1 MPAVTVQ
8 FSQGSYTVVEGA
20 TLSVTVTLSAD
31 PERTVVVPITAVN
44 QGTAS
49 DADYSGV
56 PSSVT
61 FDAGEMSMS
70 FTFSATQ
77 DTDNDDD
84 ESVQLGFG
92 SLPDTRVSAGTPAAT
107 TINITDDDVPAVTVQ
122 FSQGSYTVVEGATLS
137 VTVTLSADPERTVVV
152 PITAVNQGTASD
164 VDYSGV
170 PSSVTFDAGEM
181 SKSFIFSATQDTVDD
196 DDESVQLGFGSLPDT
211 RVSAGSPAA
220 TTINITDDDV
230 PAVTV
235 QFSQG
240 SYTVVEGATLSVT
253 VTLSADPER
262 TVVVPIT
269 AVNQGT
275 TSDADYSGVPS
286 SVTFDAGEM
295 SKSFTFSA
303 TQDTDNDDDE
313 SVQLGFGSLPDT
325 RVSAG
330 TPAATTINITDDD
343 VPAVT
348 VQFSQGS
355 YTVVEGATLS
365 VTVTLSADPE
375 RTVVVPITAVNQGT
389 TSDADY
395 SGVPSSVTFDAGEMS
410 KSFTFSATQDTV
422 DDDDESV
429 QLGFGSLPDTRVSA
443 GTPAA
448 TTINITDD
456 DVPAVTVQFSQGSYT
471 VAEGATLSVTVTL
484 SADPERTVVVPIAAV
499 NQGTTSDADY
509 SGVPSSVTFDAGEMS
524 KSFTFSATQDTDNDD
539 DESVQLG
546 FGSLPDTRVSAGT
559 PDTTTINITDDDVP
573 AVTVQFSQG
582 SYTVVEGATQSVT
595 VTLNADPERTV
606 VVPITAVNQGTT
618 SDADYSGVPSSV
630 TFDAGEMSK
639 SFTFSATQDTDN
651 DDDESVQLGFGSLP
665 DTRVSAGAP
674 AATTINITD
683 DDVPAVTVQFSQG
696 SYTVAEGA
704 TLSVTVTLS
713 ADPERTVVVPI
724 AAVNQGTASD
734 ADYSGVPSSVTFDAG
749 EMSKSFIF
757 SATQDTV
764 DDDDESVQLGFG
776 SLPDAALSAGS
787 PAATTINITDDDV
800 PAVTVQFSQGSYTVA
815 EGATLSVTVTLSADP
830 ERTVVVP
837 ITAVNQGTTSD
848 VDYSGVPSSV
858 TFDAGEMSMSF
869 IFSATQDT
877 VDDDDESVQL
887 GFGSLPDTRVSA
899 GSPAATTINITDD
912 DVPAVTVQFSQGSYT
927 VAEGATQSVTV
938 TLSADPERTVVVP
951 ITAVN
956 QGTAS
961 DADYSGVPSSV
972 TFDAGE
978 MSKSFTFSATQ
989 DTVDDDDESVQLG
1002 FGSLPD
1008 AALSAGAPAA
1018 TTINITDDDVPA
1030 VTVQFSQGSYTVVEG
1045 ATLSVTVTLSADPE
1059 RTVVVPITA
1068 VNQGTASDADYSGV
1082 PSSVTFDAGE
1092 MSMSFTF
1099 SATQDTDNDDDESV
1113 QLGFGSLPDTR
1124 VSAGTPAA
1132 TTINITDDDVPAVT
1146 VQFSQGS
1153 YTVVEGATQSV
1164 TVTLSADP
1172 ERTVVVPITAVN
1184 QGTASDADYSG
1195 VPSSVTFDAG
1205 EMSKSFTFSATQD
1218 TVDDDDESV
1227 QLGFGSLPD
1236 AALSAGAPAATTINI
1251 TDDDVPAVTVQFSQ
1265 GSYTVVEG
1273 ATLSVT
1279 VTLSAD
1285 PERTVVVPITA
1296 VNQGTTSDADYS
1308 GVPSSVTFD
1317 AGEMSKSFTFSA
1329 TQDTDN
1335 DDDESVQLGFGSLPD
1350 TRVSA
1355 GTPAATTINIT
1366 DDDVPAV
1373 TVQFS
1378 QGSYTVVEGATLSV
1392 TVTLS
1397 ADPERTVVVPITA
1410 VNQGTASDVDYSG
1423 VPSSVTFDAGE
1434 MSKSFTFSATQD
1446 TVDDDDESVQLGFG
1460 SLPDTRVSAGTPAAT
1475 TINITDDD
1483 VPAVTVQFSQG
1494 SYTVA
1499 EGATLSVTVTL
1510 SADPERTVVVPITA
1524 VNQGTT
1530 SDADYS
1536 GVPSSVTFDAGEMS
1550 KSFTFSATQDTD
1562 NDDDESVQLGFGSLP
1577 DTRVSAGTPAAT
1589 TINITDDDVPAVTVQ
1604 FSQGSYTVVEGATL
1618 SVTVTLSA
1626 DPERTVVVPITAVN
1640 QGTTSDADYSG
1651 VPSSVT
1657 FDAGE
1662 MSKSFTFSATQDT
1675 VDDDDESV
1683 QLGFG
1688 SLPDTR
1694 VSAGTPAATT
1704 INITDDDVPAV
1715 TVQFSQGSYTVAEGA
1730 TLSVTVTL
1738 SADPERTVVVPIAA
1752 VNQGT
1757 ASDADYSGVPSSVTF
1772 DAGEMSKSFTFSAT
1786 QDTVDDDDESVQLGF
1801 GSLPDA
1807 ALSAGTPDT
1816 TTINITDDD
1825 VPAVTVQFSQGSYTV
1840 AEGATLSVTVT
1851 LSADPERTVV
1861 VPITAVN
1868 QGTTSDVDYSGVPSS
1883 VTFDAGEMSKSFT
1896 FSATQDTDNDD
1907 DESVQLGFG
1916 SLPDAAL
1923 SAGTPAATTINITDD
1938 DVDMTNQPPVFADLA
1953 LAPPVNVQASA
1964 TDERVM
1970 LTWQGNPSNF
1980 HVDGYRI
1987 ERYEGH
1993 SSGWETLE
2001 PLWLAASEFPWDT
2014 PNIIETYLDT
2024 DVLPSAPYRYRIWSV
2039 NDRGIRSLYAA
2050 GVNVETA
2057 VDPPELRIFADHG
2070 RVTIGWD
2077 PPDDGSVTGYRIL
2090 RRVQWEDE
2098 ETPVGVTGRGVT
2110 SWVDRQVSPDT
2121 AYAYRLQALHDG
2133 RPGARSRYLFAL
2145 TPRVAT
2151 PTVVVSEPDG
2161 QDLVAGTETIG
2172 QIEVGGSVTGIID
2185 SLDDRD
2191 WFAVEM
2197 EAGEAYHARLSYM
2210 TEDGLRSF
2218 ANGRVVLGCLM
2229 DADGSD
2235 SPDTCL
2241 YKGRVKFEVQQRGT
2255 YYIVVQPRWY
2265 RADLGHPEM
2274 PTEYELELD
2283 HGVDLPQDS
2292 SLAPPYSALRTSSEV
2307 EVGTWVSGDLHNGDR
2322 ADNHRV
2328 QLREGHWYRVPVF
2341 FDYGP
2346 EADGVLANAG
2356 AVQIRTAQG
2365 SSRWSDTSPHL
2376 FRASQTGIHY
2386 VNVARATDISTI
2398 YATRN
2403 TYYFREATYKF
2414 LVEDLGTLKVEGA
2427 STSQGQAANSPAT
2440 GWPGITGTVRGGETL
2455 MATTDRIA
2463 DEDGLTNADFAYQWV
2478 RRDLATNA
2486 EADIEGATSS
2496 TYTVT
2501 DADEG
2506 KAIMVRVTFTDD
2518 AGNDESLTSN
2528 ALVSAPPLV
2537 IPDEE
2542 ETPETPLTAAIHDAP
2557 ESHNGT
2563 TDFTFEL
2570 RFSEEPKEGFSYK
2583 TLRDHAF
2590 TVTGGEVA
2598 GARRLDGD
2606 SDTPNIRWEITVSPD
2621 SGGDVTITLP
2631 VTEDC
2636 DAEGAICANGDKKL
2650 SNRLER
2656 TVSGPGG

>member
-1 MPAVTVQ
+1 MPVVTVQ

-20 TLSVTVTLSAD
+20 TQSVTVTLSAD
-31 PERTVVVPITAVN
+31 PERTVVVPIAAVN
-44 QGTAS
+44 QGTTS

-61 FDAGEMSMS
+61 FDAGEMS
-70 FTFSATQ
+70 
-77 DTDNDDD
+77 
-84 ESVQLGFG
+84 
-92 SLPDTRVSAGTPAAT
+92 
-107 TINITDDDVPAVTVQ
+107 
-122 FSQGSYTVVEGATLS
+122 
-137 VTVTLSADPERTVVV
+137 
-152 PITAVNQGTASD
+152 
-164 VDYSGV
+164 
-170 PSSVTFDAGEM
+170 
-181 SKSFIFSATQDTVDD
+181 KSFSFSATQDTVDD

-211 RVSAGSPAA
+211 RLSAGSPDE

-230 PAVTV
+230 PVVTV

-240 SYTVVEGATLSVT
+240 SYTVVEGATQSVTVTLNADPERTVVVPITAVNQGTTSDADYSGVPSSVTFDAGEMSKSFSFSATQDTVDDDDESVQLVFGSLPGAALSAGTPDATTVNITDDDVPVVTVQFSQGSYTVVEGATQSVT

-295 SKSFTFSA
+295 SKSFS
-303 TQDTDNDDDE
+303 
-313 SVQLGFGSLPDT
+313 
-325 RVSAG
+325 
-330 TPAATTINITDDD
+330 
-343 VPAVT
+343 
-348 VQFSQGS
+348 
-355 YTVVEGATLS
+355 
-365 VTVTLSADPE
+365 
-375 RTVVVPITAVNQGT
+375 
-389 TSDADY
+389 
-395 SGVPSSVTFDAGEMS
+395 
-410 KSFTFSATQDTV
+410 FSATQDTV

-429 QLGFGSLPDTRVSA
+429 QLGFGSLPDTR
-443 GTPAA
+443 
-448 TTINITDD
+448 
-456 DVPAVTVQFSQGSYT
+456 
-471 VAEGATLSVTVTL
+471 L
-484 SADPERTVVVPIAAV
+484 
-499 NQGTTSDADY
+499 
-509 SGVPSSVTFDAGEMS
+509 
-524 KSFTFSATQDTDNDD
+524 
-539 DESVQLG
+539 
-546 FGSLPDTRVSAGT
+546 SAGT
-559 PDTTTINITDDDVP
+559 PDETTINITDDDVP

-639 SFTFSATQDTDN
+639 SFTFSATQDTNN

-665 DTRVSAGAP
+665 DTRVSAG
-674 AATTINITD
+674 T
-683 DDVPAVTVQFSQG
+683 
-696 SYTVAEGA
+696 
-704 TLSVTVTLS
+704 
-713 ADPERTVVVPI
+713 
-724 AAVNQGTASD
+724 
-734 ADYSGVPSSVTFDAG
+734 
-749 EMSKSFIF
+749 
-757 SATQDTV
+757 
-764 DDDDESVQLGFG
+764 
-776 SLPDAALSAGS
+776 
-787 PAATTINITDDDV
+787 
-800 PAVTVQFSQGSYTVA
+800 
-815 EGATLSVTVTLSADP
+815 
-830 ERTVVVP
+830 
-837 ITAVNQGTTSD
+837 
-848 VDYSGVPSSV
+848 
-858 TFDAGEMSMSF
+858 
-869 IFSATQDT
+869 
-877 VDDDDESVQL
+877 
-887 GFGSLPDTRVSA
+887 PDT
-899 GSPAATTINITDD
+899 TTINITDD

-938 TLSADPERTVVVP
+938 TL
-951 ITAVN
+951 N
-956 QGTAS
+956 
-961 DADYSGVPSSV
+961 
-972 TFDAGE
+972 
-978 MSKSFTFSATQ
+978 
-989 DTVDDDDESVQLG
+989 
-1002 FGSLPD
+1002 
-1008 AALSAGAPAA
+1008 
-1018 TTINITDDDVPA
+1018 
-1030 VTVQFSQGSYTVVEG
+1030 
-1045 ATLSVTVTLSADPE
+1045 
-1059 RTVVVPITA
+1059 
-1068 VNQGTASDADYSGV
+1068 
-1082 PSSVTFDAGE
+1082 
-1092 MSMSFTF
+1092 
-1099 SATQDTDNDDDESV
+1099 
-1113 QLGFGSLPDTR
+1113 
-1124 VSAGTPAA
+1124 
-1132 TTINITDDDVPAVT
+1132 
-1146 VQFSQGS
+1146 
-1153 YTVVEGATQSV
+1153 
-1164 TVTLSADP
+1164 
-1172 ERTVVVPITAVN
+1172 
-1184 QGTASDADYSG
+1184 
-1195 VPSSVTFDAG
+1195 
-1205 EMSKSFTFSATQD
+1205 
-1218 TVDDDDESV
+1218 
-1227 QLGFGSLPD
+1227 
-1236 AALSAGAPAATTINI
+1236 
-1251 TDDDVPAVTVQFSQ
+1251 
-1265 GSYTVVEG
+1265 
-1273 ATLSVT
+1273 
-1279 VTLSAD
+1279 AD

-1355 GTPAATTINIT
+1355 GAPDATTINIT
-1366 DDDVPAV
+1366 DDDVPV
-1373 TVQFS
+1373 
-1378 QGSYTVVEGATLSV
+1378 
-1392 TVTLS
+1392 
-1397 ADPERTVVVPITA
+1397 
-1410 VNQGTASDVDYSG
+1410 
-1423 VPSSVTFDAGE
+1423 
-1434 MSKSFTFSATQD
+1434 
-1446 TVDDDDESVQLGFG
+1446 
-1460 SLPDTRVSAGTPAAT
+1460 
-1475 TINITDDD
+1475 
-1483 VPAVTVQFSQG
+1483 VTVQFSQG

-1499 EGATLSVTVTL
+1499 EGATQSVTVTL
-1510 SADPERTVVVPITA
+1510 NADPERTVVVPITA

-1577 DTRVSAGTPAAT
+1577 DTRVSAGAPDAT

-1604 FSQGSYTVVEGATL
+1604 FSQGSYTVVEGATQ
-1618 SVTVTLSA
+1618 SVTVTLNA

-1675 VDDDDESV
+1675 NNDDDESV

-1694 VSAGTPAATT
+1694 VSAGTP
-1704 INITDDDVPAV
+1704 
-1715 TVQFSQGSYTVAEGA
+1715 
-1730 TLSVTVTL
+1730 
-1738 SADPERTVVVPIAA
+1738 
-1752 VNQGT
+1752 
-1757 ASDADYSGVPSSVTF
+1757 
-1772 DAGEMSKSFTFSAT
+1772 
-1786 QDTVDDDDESVQLGF
+1786 DT
-1801 GSLPDA
+1801 
-1807 ALSAGTPDT
+1807 
-1816 TTINITDDD
+1816 
-1825 VPAVTVQFSQGSYTV
+1825 
-1840 AEGATLSVTVT
+1840 
-1851 LSADPERTVV
+1851 
-1861 VPITAVN
+1861 
-1868 QGTTSDVDYSGVPSS
+1868 
-1883 VTFDAGEMSKSFT
+1883 
-1896 FSATQDTDNDD
+1896 
-1907 DESVQLGFG
+1907 
-1916 SLPDAAL
+1916 
-1923 SAGTPAATTINITDD
+1923 TTINITDD

-2398 YATRN
+2398 YATRY

-2486 EADIEGATSS
+2486 EADIEGATIS

>member
-1 MPAVTVQ
+1 M
-8 FSQGSYTVVEGA
+8 
-20 TLSVTVTLSAD
+20 TVTLNAD
-31 PERTVVVPITAVN
+31 PERTVVVPIA
-44 QGTAS
+44 
-49 DADYSGV
+49 
-56 PSSVT
+56 
-61 FDAGEMSMS
+61 
-70 FTFSATQ
+70 
-77 DTDNDDD
+77 
-84 ESVQLGFG
+84 
-92 SLPDTRVSAGTPAAT
+92 
-107 TINITDDDVPAVTVQ
+107 
-122 FSQGSYTVVEGATLS
+122 
-137 VTVTLSADPERTVVV
+137 
-152 PITAVNQGTASD
+152 
-164 VDYSGV
+164 
-170 PSSVTFDAGEM
+170 
-181 SKSFIFSATQDTVDD
+181 
-196 DDESVQLGFGSLPDT
+196 
-211 RVSAGSPAA
+211 
-220 TTINITDDDV
+220 
-230 PAVTV
+230 
-235 QFSQG
+235 
-240 SYTVVEGATLSVT
+240 
-253 VTLSADPER
+253 
-262 TVVVPIT
+262 

-286 SVTFDAGEM
+286 SVTFDAGET

-355 YTVVEGATLS
+355 YTVA
-365 VTVTLSADPE
+365 
-375 RTVVVPITAVNQGT
+375 
-389 TSDADY
+389 
-395 SGVPSSVTFDAGEMS
+395 
-410 KSFTFSATQDTV
+410 
-422 DDDDESV
+422 
-429 QLGFGSLPDTRVSA
+429 
-443 GTPAA
+443 
-448 TTINITDD
+448 
-456 DVPAVTVQFSQGSYT
+456 
-471 VAEGATLSVTVTL
+471 
-484 SADPERTVVVPIAAV
+484 
-499 NQGTTSDADY
+499 
-509 SGVPSSVTFDAGEMS
+509 
-524 KSFTFSATQDTDNDD
+524 
-539 DESVQLG
+539 
-546 FGSLPDTRVSAGT
+546 
-559 PDTTTINITDDDVP
+559 
-573 AVTVQFSQG
+573 
-582 SYTVVEGATQSVT
+582 EGATQSVT

-665 DTRVSAGAP
+665 DTRVSAGTP
-674 AATTINITD
+674 AATTVNITD
-683 DDVPAVTVQFSQG
+683 DDVPV
-696 SYTVAEGA
+696 
-704 TLSVTVTLS
+704 
-713 ADPERTVVVPI
+713 
-724 AAVNQGTASD
+724 
-734 ADYSGVPSSVTFDAG
+734 
-749 EMSKSFIF
+749 
-757 SATQDTV
+757 
-764 DDDDESVQLGFG
+764 
-776 SLPDAALSAGS
+776 
-787 PAATTINITDDDV
+787 
-800 PAVTVQFSQGSYTVA
+800 
-815 EGATLSVTVTLSADP
+815 
-830 ERTVVVP
+830 
-837 ITAVNQGTTSD
+837 
-848 VDYSGVPSSV
+848 
-858 TFDAGEMSMSF
+858 
-869 IFSATQDT
+869 
-877 VDDDDESVQL
+877 
-887 GFGSLPDTRVSA
+887 
-899 GSPAATTINITDD
+899 
-912 DVPAVTVQFSQGSYT
+912 VTVQFSQGSYT

-938 TLSADPERTVVVP
+938 TL
-951 ITAVN
+951 N
-956 QGTAS
+956 
-961 DADYSGVPSSV
+961 
-972 TFDAGE
+972 
-978 MSKSFTFSATQ
+978 
-989 DTVDDDDESVQLG
+989 
-1002 FGSLPD
+1002 
-1008 AALSAGAPAA
+1008 
-1018 TTINITDDDVPA
+1018 
-1030 VTVQFSQGSYTVVEG
+1030 
-1045 ATLSVTVTLSADPE
+1045 
-1059 RTVVVPITA
+1059 
-1068 VNQGTASDADYSGV
+1068 
-1082 PSSVTFDAGE
+1082 
-1092 MSMSFTF
+1092 
-1099 SATQDTDNDDDESV
+1099 
-1113 QLGFGSLPDTR
+1113 
-1124 VSAGTPAA
+1124 
-1132 TTINITDDDVPAVT
+1132 
-1146 VQFSQGS
+1146 
-1153 YTVVEGATQSV
+1153 
-1164 TVTLSADP
+1164 
-1172 ERTVVVPITAVN
+1172 
-1184 QGTASDADYSG
+1184 
-1195 VPSSVTFDAG
+1195 
-1205 EMSKSFTFSATQD
+1205 
-1218 TVDDDDESV
+1218 
-1227 QLGFGSLPD
+1227 
-1236 AALSAGAPAATTINI
+1236 
-1251 TDDDVPAVTVQFSQ
+1251 
-1265 GSYTVVEG
+1265 
-1273 ATLSVT
+1273 
-1279 VTLSAD
+1279 AD

-1350 TRVSA
+1350 
-1355 GTPAATTINIT
+1355 
-1366 DDDVPAV
+1366 
-1373 TVQFS
+1373 
-1378 QGSYTVVEGATLSV
+1378 
-1392 TVTLS
+1392 
-1397 ADPERTVVVPITA
+1397 
-1410 VNQGTASDVDYSG
+1410 
-1423 VPSSVTFDAGE
+1423 
-1434 MSKSFTFSATQD
+1434 
-1446 TVDDDDESVQLGFG
+1446 
-1460 SLPDTRVSAGTPAAT
+1460 
-1475 TINITDDD
+1475 
-1483 VPAVTVQFSQG
+1483 
-1494 SYTVA
+1494 
-1499 EGATLSVTVTL
+1499 
-1510 SADPERTVVVPITA
+1510 
-1524 VNQGTT
+1524 
-1530 SDADYS
+1530 
-1536 GVPSSVTFDAGEMS
+1536 
-1550 KSFTFSATQDTD
+1550 
-1562 NDDDESVQLGFGSLP
+1562 
-1577 DTRVSAGTPAAT
+1577 
-1589 TINITDDDVPAVTVQ
+1589 
-1604 FSQGSYTVVEGATL
+1604 
-1618 SVTVTLSA
+1618 
-1626 DPERTVVVPITAVN
+1626 
-1640 QGTTSDADYSG
+1640 
-1651 VPSSVT
+1651 
-1657 FDAGE
+1657 
-1662 MSKSFTFSATQDT
+1662 
-1675 VDDDDESV
+1675 
-1683 QLGFG
+1683 
-1688 SLPDTR
+1688 
-1694 VSAGTPAATT
+1694 
-1704 INITDDDVPAV
+1704 
-1715 TVQFSQGSYTVAEGA
+1715 
-1730 TLSVTVTL
+1730 
-1738 SADPERTVVVPIAA
+1738 
-1752 VNQGT
+1752 
-1757 ASDADYSGVPSSVTF
+1757 
-1772 DAGEMSKSFTFSAT
+1772 
-1786 QDTVDDDDESVQLGF
+1786 
-1801 GSLPDA
+1801 A
-1807 ALSAGTPDT
+1807 ALSAGTPD
-1816 TTINITDDD
+1816 
-1825 VPAVTVQFSQGSYTV
+1825 
-1840 AEGATLSVTVT
+1840 E
-1851 LSADPERTVV
+1851 
-1861 VPITAVN
+1861 
-1868 QGTTSDVDYSGVPSS
+1868 
-1883 VTFDAGEMSKSFT
+1883 
-1896 FSATQDTDNDD
+1896 
-1907 DESVQLGFG
+1907 
-1916 SLPDAAL
+1916 
-1923 SAGTPAATTINITDD
+1923 TTINITDD

-2235 SPDTCL
+2235 SPDRCL

-2478 RRDLATNA
+2478 RRDLATIA

-2542 ETPETPLTAAIHDAP
+2542 ETPESSESREAQETAETPLTAAIHDAP
-2557 ESHNGT
+2557 ESHDGT

-2570 RFSEEPKEGFSYK
+2570 QFSEEPKEGFSYK

-2636 DAEGAICANGDKKL
+2636 DAEGAICAICANGDKKL
-2650 SNRLER
+2650 SNSLER

>member
-1 MPAVTVQ
+1 M
-8 FSQGSYTVVEGA
+8 
-20 TLSVTVTLSAD
+20 
-31 PERTVVVPITAVN
+31 
-44 QGTAS
+44 
-49 DADYSGV
+49 
-56 PSSVT
+56 
-61 FDAGEMSMS
+61 
-70 FTFSATQ
+70 
-77 DTDNDDD
+77 
-84 ESVQLGFG
+84 
-92 SLPDTRVSAGTPAAT
+92 
-107 TINITDDDVPAVTVQ
+107 
-122 FSQGSYTVVEGATLS
+122 
-137 VTVTLSADPERTVVV
+137 
-152 PITAVNQGTASD
+152 
-164 VDYSGV
+164 
-170 PSSVTFDAGEM
+170 
-181 SKSFIFSATQDTVDD
+181 
-196 DDESVQLGFGSLPDT
+196 
-211 RVSAGSPAA
+211 
-220 TTINITDDDV
+220 
-230 PAVTV
+230 
-235 QFSQG
+235 
-240 SYTVVEGATLSVT
+240 
-253 VTLSADPER
+253 
-262 TVVVPIT
+262 
-269 AVNQGT
+269 
-275 TSDADYSGVPS
+275 
-286 SVTFDAGEM
+286 
-295 SKSFTFSA
+295 
-303 TQDTDNDDDE
+303 
-313 SVQLGFGSLPDT
+313 
-325 RVSAG
+325 
-330 TPAATTINITDDD
+330 
-343 VPAVT
+343 
-348 VQFSQGS
+348 
-355 YTVVEGATLS
+355 
-365 VTVTLSADPE
+365 
-375 RTVVVPITAVNQGT
+375 
-389 TSDADY
+389 
-395 SGVPSSVTFDAGEMS
+395 
-410 KSFTFSATQDTV
+410 
-422 DDDDESV
+422 
-429 QLGFGSLPDTRVSA
+429 
-443 GTPAA
+443 
-448 TTINITDD
+448 
-456 DVPAVTVQFSQGSYT
+456 
-471 VAEGATLSVTVTL
+471 
-484 SADPERTVVVPIAAV
+484 
-499 NQGTTSDADY
+499 
-509 SGVPSSVTFDAGEMS
+509 
-524 KSFTFSATQDTDNDD
+524 
-539 DESVQLG
+539 
-546 FGSLPDTRVSAGT
+546 
-559 PDTTTINITDDDVP
+559 
-573 AVTVQFSQG
+573 
-582 SYTVVEGATQSVT
+582 
-595 VTLNADPERTV
+595 
-606 VVPITAVNQGTT
+606 
-618 SDADYSGVPSSV
+618 
-630 TFDAGEMSK
+630 
-639 SFTFSATQDTDN
+639 
-651 DDDESVQLGFGSLP
+651 
-665 DTRVSAGAP
+665 
-674 AATTINITD
+674 
-683 DDVPAVTVQFSQG
+683 
-696 SYTVAEGA
+696 
-704 TLSVTVTLS
+704 
-713 ADPERTVVVPI
+713 
-724 AAVNQGTASD
+724 
-734 ADYSGVPSSVTFDAG
+734 
-749 EMSKSFIF
+749 
-757 SATQDTV
+757 
-764 DDDDESVQLGFG
+764 QLGFG
-776 SLPDAALSAGS
+776 SLPDAG
-787 PAATTINITDDDV
+787 
-800 PAVTVQFSQGSYTVA
+800 
-815 EGATLSVTVTLSADP
+815 
-830 ERTVVVP
+830 
-837 ITAVNQGTTSD
+837 
-848 VDYSGVPSSV
+848 
-858 TFDAGEMSMSF
+858 
-869 IFSATQDT
+869 
-877 VDDDDESVQL
+877 
-887 GFGSLPDTRVSA
+887 VSA
-899 GSPAATTINITDD
+899 GTPAGTTVNITDD

-951 ITAVN
+951 ITTVN

-978 MSKSFTFSATQ
+978 T
-989 DTVDDDDESVQLG
+989 
-1002 FGSLPD
+1002 
-1008 AALSAGAPAA
+1008 
-1018 TTINITDDDVPA
+1018 
-1030 VTVQFSQGSYTVVEG
+1030 
-1045 ATLSVTVTLSADPE
+1045 
-1059 RTVVVPITA
+1059 
-1068 VNQGTASDADYSGV
+1068 
-1082 PSSVTFDAGE
+1082 
-1092 MSMSFTF
+1092 
-1099 SATQDTDNDDDESV
+1099 
-1113 QLGFGSLPDTR
+1113 
-1124 VSAGTPAA
+1124 
-1132 TTINITDDDVPAVT
+1132 
-1146 VQFSQGS
+1146 
-1153 YTVVEGATQSV
+1153 
-1164 TVTLSADP
+1164 
-1172 ERTVVVPITAVN
+1172 
-1184 QGTASDADYSG
+1184 
-1195 VPSSVTFDAG
+1195 
-1205 EMSKSFTFSATQD
+1205 
-1218 TVDDDDESV
+1218 
-1227 QLGFGSLPD
+1227 
-1236 AALSAGAPAATTINI
+1236 
-1251 TDDDVPAVTVQFSQ
+1251 
-1265 GSYTVVEG
+1265 
-1273 ATLSVT
+1273 
-1279 VTLSAD
+1279 
-1285 PERTVVVPITA
+1285 
-1296 VNQGTTSDADYS
+1296 
-1308 GVPSSVTFD
+1308 
-1317 AGEMSKSFTFSA
+1317 SKSFTFSA

-1335 DDDESVQLGFGSLPD
+1335 DDGESVQLGFGSLPD
-1350 TRVSA
+1350 AGVSA
-1355 GTPAATTINIT
+1355 GTPAGTT
-1366 DDDVPAV
+1366 V
-1373 TVQFS
+1373 
-1378 QGSYTVVEGATLSV
+1378 
-1392 TVTLS
+1392 
-1397 ADPERTVVVPITA
+1397 
-1410 VNQGTASDVDYSG
+1410 
-1423 VPSSVTFDAGE
+1423 
-1434 MSKSFTFSATQD
+1434 
-1446 TVDDDDESVQLGFG
+1446 
-1460 SLPDTRVSAGTPAAT
+1460 
-1475 TINITDDD
+1475 NITDDD

-1499 EGATLSVTVTL
+1499 EGATQSVTVTL
-1510 SADPERTVVVPITA
+1510 SADPERTVVVPITT
-1524 VNQGTT
+1524 VNQGTA

-1536 GVPSSVTFDAGEMS
+1536 GVPSSVTFDAGETS

-1562 NDDDESVQLGFGSLP
+1562 NDDGESVQLGFGSLP
-1577 DTRVSAGTPAAT
+1577 DAGVSAGTPA
-1589 TINITDDDVPAVTVQ
+1589 
-1604 FSQGSYTVVEGATL
+1604 
-1618 SVTVTLSA
+1618 
-1626 DPERTVVVPITAVN
+1626 
-1640 QGTTSDADYSG
+1640 GTT
-1651 VPSSVT
+1651 V
-1657 FDAGE
+1657 
-1662 MSKSFTFSATQDT
+1662 
-1675 VDDDDESV
+1675 
-1683 QLGFG
+1683 
-1688 SLPDTR
+1688 
-1694 VSAGTPAATT
+1694 
-1704 INITDDDVPAV
+1704 NITDDDVPAV

-1730 TLSVTVTL
+1730 TQSVTVTL
-1738 SADPERTVVVPIAA
+1738 SADPERTVVVPITT

-1772 DAGEMSKSFTFSAT
+1772 DAGETSKSFTFSAT
-1786 QDTVDDDDESVQLGF
+1786 QDTDNDDGESVQLGF

-1807 ALSAGTPDT
+1807 GVSAGTPAGT
-1816 TTINITDDD
+1816 TVNITDDD

-1840 AEGATLSVTVT
+1840 AEGATQSVTVT

-1861 VPITAVN
+1861 VPITTVN
-1868 QGTTSDVDYSGVPSS
+1868 QGTASDADYSGVPSS
-1883 VTFDAGEMSKSFT
+1883 VTFDAGETSKSFT

-1907 DESVQLGFG
+1907 GESVQLGFG
-1916 SLPDAAL
+1916 SLPDAGV
-1923 SAGTPAATTINITDD
+1923 SAGTPAGTTVNITDD
-1938 DVDMTNQPPVFADLA
+1938 DGDMTNQPPVFADLA

-1964 TDERVM
+1964 TDERVT

-2001 PLWLAASEFPWDT
+2001 PLWPAAGEFPWDT

-2050 GVNVETA
+2050 GVKVETA

-2110 SWVDRQVSPDT
+2110 SWVDRQVSPDR

-2161 QDLVAGTETIG
+2161 QDLAAGTETIG

-2241 YKGRVKFEVQQRGT
+2241 YKGRVEFEVQQRGT

-2283 HGVDLPQDS
+2283 HDVDLPQDS

-2386 VNVARATDISTI
+2386 VNVARAADISTI

-2414 LVEDLGTLKVEGA
+2414 LVEDLGTLEVEGA

-2542 ETPETPLTAAIHDAP
+2542 ETPESSESREAQETAETPLTAAIHDAP
-2557 ESHNGT
+2557 ESHDGT

-2636 DAEGAICANGDKKL
+2636 DADGAICANGANGDKKLSGPLEFTVTGPPLTASFESFPASHTGSNFTFRIAFSEDLKTDFSYKTLRDHAFTVKGGEVAGARRLDGDSDTPNIRWEITVSPDSGGDVTITLPVTEDCDADGAICANGANGDKKL